1 MSYVIISC
9 FLKMLP
15 VVAYKTPGY
24 NRESLNAS
32 REDVKEV
39 PVTMSFVTPIKYQNI
54 NARA

>member
-1 MSYVIISC
+1 MKFVIILC
-9 FLKMLP
+9 FLKVLP

-39 PVTMSFVTPIKYQNI
+39 PVTMSLVTPVK
-54 NARA
+54 